1 MTKRLSLRI
10 AAVATVALVGSAFAQ
25 GADAPKSR
33 ADVKAETRAAEK
45 AGKLVPA
52 GEGPIAPT
60 PSRQSNTTRA
70 QRKADTLHA
79 RKAGELES
87 TGEASDAKAERAEQA
102 RPSTT
107 SRQQRKADTRAA
119 RQAGTLIPAGEGPG
133 APRK

>member
-1 MTKRLSLRI
+1 LP
-10 AAVATVALVGSAFAQ
+10 TVALVGSAFAQ

-102 RPSTT
+102 RPRPPRGNNARRTPA
-107 SRQQRKADTRAA
+107 RPGKRYADPGGRRSGRAEEIVGA
-119 RQAGTLIPAGEGPG
+119 R
-133 APRK
+133 